1 MTIPHKN
8 YVFDENNRPIAVQLS
23 IEDYNKIEQIIED
36 YGLAKL
42 IEETEN
48 EESLTVNEAKKYYD
62 KLGKDVE
69 D

>member
-1 MTIPHKN
+1 MTTPQKK
-8 YVFDENNRPIAVQLS
+8 YVFDENNRPIAVQLP

-48 EESLTVNEAKKYYD
+48 EESLTVIPNPLTPNPYP
-62 KLGKDVE
+62 
-69 D
+69 